1 MSSAE
6 SQKNQSGNY
15 SLRQKIGLF
24 VGIPMFLLVLLL
36 PRPVE
41 LSPQAHNTLAVGILM
56 AFWWITEA
64 IPIPATSLL
73 PLVLFPF
80 FGIMSYREVAPNYG
94 DNIIFLFLG
103 GFFLAV
109 TMQRWNLH
117 KRLALRIVQ
126 LIGTSPHRLIL
137 GFMVATAFVSMM
149 ISNTSTTL
157 LMYPIALAVLLHLS
171 DLRGG
176 EKDTTLQSDDSNLKI
191 ALMLGIAYAA
201 SVGGVG
207 TLIGTPPNVIFAG
220 VVSSLYPDAPPVE
233 FFQWL
238 LIGIPLVV
246 IFVPIIWLV
255 LTRWVFPI
263 KKSQLAGGKEY
274 IVGELNALG
283 KMSRGENWTLLIF
296 VITALALIFRR
307 DINLGILTIPGWTNQ
322 LGIAQRVSDTTVIMF
337 AAILLFVIPVNWK
350 EGEFLLDWKSAVK
363 IPWGILLLF
372 GGGIALAK
380 GFQATGLAA
389 WFGSHLTNLQQL
401 PVIVVIL
408 CICLM
413 VTFLTELT
421 SNTAMTTIFMPILA
435 STATAMHTHPFL
447 LMIPAAISASCA
459 FMLPVATAPNAII
472 FGSGYVTVAN
482 MSKAGVVLNLIGAV
496 LITAL
501 VYVLALPVFKINLS
515 TVPGWLK

>member
-1 MSSAE
+1 M
-6 SQKNQSGNY
+6 
-15 SLRQKIGLF
+15 LI
-24 VGIPMFLLVLLL
+24 LLL
-36 PRPVE
+36 PRAPE
-41 LSPQAHNTLAVGILM
+41 LSAPAHKTLAVGILM

-64 IPIPATSLL
+64 LPIPATSLL
-73 PLVLFPF
+73 PLVLFPL
-80 FGIMSYREVAPNYG
+80 FGIMSYKEVAPNYG

-109 TMQRWNLH
+109 TMQRWDLH
-117 KRLALRIVQ
+117 KRLALHIVQ
-126 LIGTSPHRLIL
+126 LIGTSPHKLVL
-137 GFMVATAFVSMM
+137 GFMIATAFVSMM

-171 DLRGG
+171 GLRGG
-176 EKDTTLQSDDSNLKI
+176 QKEESEGSHLRT

-201 SVGGVG
+201 SVGGIG
-207 TLIGTPPNVIFAG
+207 TLIGTPPNAIFAG

-238 LIGIPLVV
+238 LIGIPLVIV
-246 IFVPIIWLV
+246 FIPIIWLV
-255 LTRWVFPI
+255 LTRWIFPI
-263 KKSQLAGGKEY
+263 EKSELAGGRQY
-274 IVGELNALG
+274 IDSELHALG
-283 KMSRGENWTLLIF
+283 KMSRGERWTFIIFLL
-296 VITALALIFRR
+296 TALALIFRR
-307 DINLGILTIPGWTNQ
+307 DINLGIFTIPGWTEW
-322 LGIAQRVSDTTVIMF
+322 LGVAQWVSDTTVIMS
-337 AAILLFVIPVNWK
+337 AAVLLFVIPVNWK
-350 EGEFLLDWKSAVK
+350 KGEFLLDWKSAVK

-380 GFQATGLAA
+380 GFQTTGLAA

-401 PVIVVIL
+401 PVVLVIL

-435 STATAMHTHPFL
+435 STAAAMHTHPFL

-482 MSKAGVVLNLIGAV
+482 MSKAGFVFNLIGAI
-496 LITAL
+496 LITVL
-501 VYVLALPVFKINLS
+501 VYVLALPIFKINLNA
-515 TVPGWLK
+515 VPNWVR